1 MSLAKQREML
11 FEQWYSRYGTRAK
24 MNLYF
29 QALKDPYYVLD
40 KRATNPG
47 RPGFVQTVDRTLFP
61 PRGSSLYE
69 LVECKKLKA
78 LFVGTAQD
86 VVADDGSMRAGIG
99 CYALWLRLAD
109 PEEWE
114 KEPFWDGDC
123 ASDGSPTGRT
133 RMATLLTNGFD
144 YLKAL
149 ENRKRTYKM
158 DKYLAAIRTKP
169 FILLAGISGTGKSR
183 LVRQLARGCCPSG
196 HELGKNKAGDA
207 DKAKRPGNFEMIP
220 VRPNW
225 HDSTEL
231 MGYVTRLTD
240 GNKPKYVI
248 KPFVKFLVK
257 AAIYKDVPFF
267 LCLDEMNLAP
277 VEQYFAEY
285 LSIVETRKKENGAI
299 ISDVLVNFD
308 LPEID
313 VVETVKEL
321 MKDWWSLDA
330 DNNLQWATADAKAVY
345 DKIVA
350 DKGIRI
356 PENFI
361 VMGTVNMDETTCS
374 FSRKVLDRAMTFEL
388 NEVDMD
394 EGLAEDNSIRYGSI
408 PASSAFAT
416 DVEGCDFYA
425 ANKDTCEKIKTYLI
439 AVNKVLD
446 GTPFKFA
453 YRSRNEIM
461 LYCIERTKGG
471 IVELPQALDEATSM
485 KILSRIE
492 GDEQKLQVP
501 KRDNNG
507 NVVKSTDGRA
517 EMVCLLDKDVLPK
530 VIADA
535 LKKAN
540 GDKDP
545 NPPCTVCSEKL
556 AFMAGR
562 LESGFT
568 NFFV

>member
-1 MSLAKQREML
+1 MLERRKQAFEEWFSNYGVLTSQSKYTLALSETRDKLAYYANNPIGGGTQNINIRVYPEHSVYEFDDPIRLRNLFDDCTKQNVR
-11 FEQWYSRYGTRAK
+11 
-24 MNLYF
+24 
-29 QALKDPYYVLD
+29 
-40 KRATNPG
+40 
-47 RPGFVQTVDRTLFP
+47 
-61 PRGSSLYE
+61 
-69 LVECKKLKA
+69 
-78 LFVGTAQD
+78 
-86 VVADDGSMRAGIG
+86 DDGAMHTAVGW
-99 CYALWLRLAD
+99 YAMWLRLKAPD
-109 PEEWE
+109 QWKDVEEWPNDNE
-114 KEPFWDGDC
+114 RKKTMKNRGYDYDAVLGQRL
-123 ASDGSPTGRT
+123 S
-133 RMATLLTNGFD
+133 LNGHSANTHID
-144 YLKAL
+144 SA
-149 ENRKRTYKM
+149 
-158 DKYLAAIRTKP
+158 YLAAIRTKP
-169 FILLAGISGTGKSR
+169 IILLAGISGTGKSR
-183 LVRQLARGCCPSG
+183 MVRQLARGCCPSG
-196 HELGKNKAGDA
+196 HELGKDKAGNA
-207 DKAKRPGNFEMIP
+207 DKAKMPGNFEMIP

-231 MGYVTRLTD
+231 IGYVTRLTD

-299 ISDVLVNFD
+299 RSDVLVNFD

-345 DKIVA
+345 DNIVA

-501 KRDNNG
+501 KKDNNG
-507 NVVKSTDGRA
+507 KIVKGADGRA

-530 VIADA
+530 VVADA

-540 GDKDP
+540 GGNDP